1 MWHLGVSHV
10 MAGPKAA
17 HVTPA
22 GCVTWGRWP
31 TVCRKNI
38 HMMLNIWILEV
49 NQTFQIASKWFGT
62 FNYSNNKQVSKDL
75 QKLTVK

>member
-1 MWHLGVSHV
+1 
-10 MAGPKAA
+10 
-17 HVTPA
+17 
-22 GCVTWGRWP
+22 
-31 TVCRKNI
+31 
-38 HMMLNIWILEV
+38 MMLNIWILEV